1 MTTLNRQFTRQTERL
16 LARFSLAIGALVLIG
31 LSIGTWLDARHEV
44 EAISEIL
51 ATRVEADFDS
61 LGREAQSLATS
72 PVLISGLIRQD
83 KKVLWQDPSTTALK
97 NASGRLFCL
106 FDADGEPV
114 PAGAATLSIPRT
126 QLQSVLS
133 SGKPAALALR
143 GAEGEPTLAFLA
155 PVLTPTSKRP
165 VGVLVGGFEPLKSL
179 ISGSWRP
186 GPGDEIRMRLANASD
201 RADGGIAAQWQ
212 RWQTVRAVHS

>member
-1 MTTLNRQFTRQTERL
+1 LTTLNRQFTQQTERL
-16 LARFSLAIGALVLIG
+16 LARFSLAIGALALIG

-114 PAGAATLSIPRT
+114 PAGAATSRYRELNSRASSAVGRLPHWPFAAPRAS
-126 QLQSVLS
+126 Q
-133 SGKPAALALR
+133 P
-143 GAEGEPTLAFLA
+143 
-155 PVLTPTSKRP
+155 
-165 VGVLVGGFEPLKSL
+165 
-179 ISGSWRP
+179 WRFW
-186 GPGDEIRMRLANASD
+186 RRS
-201 RADGGIAAQWQ
+201 
-212 RWQTVRAVHS
+212 